1 MSDNQ
6 SSPIPKAMI
15 VIATVLIAIVV
26 SLAITLTTEGFGN
39 YKILLAILAI
49 MLGVLLSSAFL
60 LIAFKSKSLS

>member
-6 SSPIPKAMI
+6 VSPIPKVMI
-15 VIATVLIAIVV
+15 FIAILLTVIVV
-26 SLAITLTTEGFGN
+26 TLAITLTTDGFGN

-49 MLGVLLSSAFL
+49 MLGVLLSSTFL